1 MVAGGECRPAS
12 NRAAAMASNSPRLG
26 GANFIYRATS
36 SMTASNR
43 VEIGMQPRLKR
54 PALLPAPRG
63 GRAITNQ
70 SCDQLDIRI
79 SYFIFLIFRPTN
91 MHELSKSIQRRL
103 HDANFVTRYF
113 RGDGIDIGAGP
124 DPLGHYIEL
133 FPLISSLRAWDIKD
147 GDAELMTSCA
157 DEQFDFVHSSHCLE
171 HMRNADV
178 ALKNWFRILRPG
190 GHLIV
195 IVPDEDMYEQ
205 GIFPSTF
212 NTDHKWTFTVFKTS
226 SWSNS
231 SRNLLELIM
240 SLGERADLI
249 KLEQ

>member
-1 MVAGGECRPAS
+1 
-12 NRAAAMASNSPRLG
+12 
-26 GANFIYRATS
+26 
-36 SMTASNR
+36 
-43 VEIGMQPRLKR
+43 
-54 PALLPAPRG
+54 
-63 GRAITNQ
+63 
-70 SCDQLDIRI
+70 
-79 SYFIFLIFRPTN
+79 

-113 RGDGIDIGAGP
+113 RGEGIDIGAGP
-124 DPLGHYIEL
+124 DPLTNYIEL
-133 FPLISSLRAWDIKD
+133 FPLISTVRAWDIKD
-147 GDAELMTSCA
+147 GDAELMTGCA

-178 ALKNWFRILRPG
+178 ALKNWFRILKPG

-226 SWSNS
+226 SWSNR
-231 SRNLLELIM
+231 SRNLFELIT
-240 SLGERADLI
+240 SLGASADVI
-249 KLEQ
+249 KLDQLTGSYRFALPRLDQTQTPIGESAIEFVVRKRSKVEVEAGGCLPKTRQVRASGGTPRIQSKSP

>member
-1 MVAGGECRPAS
+1 
-12 NRAAAMASNSPRLG
+12 
-26 GANFIYRATS
+26 
-36 SMTASNR
+36 
-43 VEIGMQPRLKR
+43 
-54 PALLPAPRG
+54 
-63 GRAITNQ
+63 
-70 SCDQLDIRI
+70 
-79 SYFIFLIFRPTN
+79 

-103 HDANFVTRYF
+103 HDANFATRYF

-133 FPLISSLRAWDIKD
+133 FPLISSVRAWDMKD

-178 ALKNWFRILRPG
+178 ALKNWFRILKPG
-190 GHLIV
+190 GHLLV

-226 SWSNS
+226 SWSNR
-231 SRNLLELIM
+231 SRNLVELIP
-240 SLGERADLI
+240 SLGETADLI
-249 KLEQ
+249 KIEQLTGSYRFTLPRLDQTQTPIGESAIEFIVRKRPQVEVEAGGRLPKTRQVRASGPMPGIQIKGS